1 MKPIN
6 KIIPYEN
13 LNLLNK
19 KFEQEFKDK
28 FNNFLEKG
36 WYILGDE
43 VKQFE
48 ENFANFCNS
57 PYCVTVANGLD
68 ALEMGLQVFNFPTKS
83 EIIVPSNTYIA
94 TILAIINAGHIPILV
109 EPKLETY
116 NIDEKKIEEKITSKT
131 KAIMVVHLYGQLANM
146 DAITKIATKHNLEII
161 EDCAQAHGAKFNNKI
176 AGTFGKIGAYSFYP
190 TKNLGALGDAGAII
204 TYDAVIYEKLIALR
218 NYGSHKKYYNK
229 YIGRNSRLDELQAAF
244 LNIKLPF
251 LDEINNHKRKLA
263 NLYDLHLTNDVIK
276 PNPLQEGYH
285 VYHIYNIRTQ
295 KRDELKQFLLENGI
309 HTEIHYPLPPNQQEG
324 YQKYFSKLSFPI
336 SEEIHKTTLSLPISF
351 ANTIQ
356 DIETVIG
363 KINSF
368 FSSNEKN

>member
-1 MKPIN
+1 
-6 KIIPYEN
+6 
-13 LNLLNK
+13 
-19 KFEQEFKDK
+19 
-28 FNNFLEKG
+28 
-36 WYILGDE
+36 
-43 VKQFE
+43 
-48 ENFANFCNS
+48 
-57 PYCVTVANGLD
+57 
-68 ALEMGLQVFNFPTKS
+68 
-83 EIIVPSNTYIA
+83 NTYIA

-109 EPKLETY
+109 EPNLETY
-116 NIDEKKIEEKITSKT
+116 NIDENKIEEKITSKT

-146 DAITKIATKHNLEII
+146 EAIAKIATKHNLEII

-204 TYDAVIYEKLIALR
+204 TYDKDIYEKLIALR

-229 YIGRNSRLDELQAAF
+229 YIGRNSRLDELQAGF

-263 NLYDLHLTNDVIK
+263 TLYDLYLTNDVIK
-276 PNPLQEGYH
+276 PNPLQEVYH

-295 KRDELKQFLLENGI
+295 KRDELKQFLLDNGI

-324 YQKYFSKLSFPI
+324 YQEYFSKLSFPI

-356 DIETVIG
+356 DIEIVIE

-368 FSSNEKN
+368 FSTN